1 MSNESQNK
9 RAVLEARHHDPF
21 SYLGLHRSRSEYV
34 FRVFQPYATEVSVFD
49 GKAWLQLERAD
60 AAGLFEWHGKQALP
74 TPCRLRLNYFNHLL
88 EVHDAF
94 TFGSSISEHDLHL
107 FSEGTLQQAYRT
119 LGAHHMELQSVWGVR
134 FAVWAP
140 NAERVSVVGDFNGW
154 DGRVHPMRSLGS
166 SGIWEIFIPDIG
178 IGELYKFEIRS
189 RHSGALLTKTDPY
202 GFSFE
207 MRPGTAS
214 RSR

>member
-21 SYLGLHRSRSEYV
+21 SYLGLHRSKAEYV

-49 GKAWLQLERAD
+49 GKTWLQLERVD

-94 TFGSSISEHDLHL
+94 TFGSSISDLDLHL
-107 FSEGTLQQAYRT
+107 FSKAVCNRLTARWARIT
-119 LGAHHMELQSVWGVR
+119 WSCRACGVCVLR
-134 FAVWAP
+134 CGH
-140 NAERVSVVGDFNGW
+140 R
-154 DGRVHPMRSLGS
+154 MRS
-166 SGIWEIFIPDIG
+166 
-178 IGELYKFEIRS
+178 
-189 RHSGALLTKTDPY
+189 
-202 GFSFE
+202 
-207 MRPGTAS
+207 AS
-214 RSR
+214 AW